1 MNLLTACCLSLL
13 ITPDMATA
21 AGLPSGPPTADT
33 SADSIVQ
40 TQLTRKE
47 RLAFD
52 QYHRR
57 VRAKIEACANR
68 GILQEEEIDAQGTV
82 FVSYTISSLGQVEN
96 VGIRT
101 ASGKPELDEVILRIM
116 NGCGPVDK
124 FPNMLVPKVDR
135 MIMTSGMT
143 FTSQPQ
149 RAQLRWVNKPQ

>member
-13 ITPDMATA
+13 ITSDMAIA
-21 AGLPSGPPTADT
+21 AGLPSGQPKADT

-57 VRAKIEACANR
+57 VRDKIEACANR

-82 FVSYTISSLGQVEN
+82 FVSYAISSLGEVEN

-101 ASGKPELDEVILRIM
+101 TSGKPELDEVILRIM

-124 FPNMLVPKVDR
+124 FPNTLVPKVDR
-135 MIMTSGMT
+135 MIMTSGMA

-149 RAQLRWVNKPQ
+149 RARLRWVNKAP